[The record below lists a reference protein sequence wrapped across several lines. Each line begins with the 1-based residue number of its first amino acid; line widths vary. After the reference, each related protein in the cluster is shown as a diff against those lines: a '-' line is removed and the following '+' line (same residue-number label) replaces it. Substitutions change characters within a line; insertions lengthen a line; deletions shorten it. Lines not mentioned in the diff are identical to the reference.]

1 MIFSKNII
9 SIPKPRL
16 FSFAECLYFLDRG
29 YDDCLYSI
37 ENNSV
42 LKPLQVD
49 GSPLILQVRDDIKS
63 LSVEIVYGETSG
75 KNNQFVVDYV
85 TKWFDLEQDL
95 QPFYRMLDQH
105 PQLAFM
111 PEQYQGLRLMG
122 IPDLFEALC
131 WCVIGQQINLTFAYR
146 LKRRLVETYG
156 SSVSYQSNPYYYF
169 PKPEQIAELTVDELK
184 KMQFSRRKAEYLIGI
199 AGEFTE
205 GNISRQKLLNLS
217 DTDSMLKQLTEIR
230 GVGEWT
236 ANYVLMKS
244 LKRMDCIT
252 FGDSGLMNAVSS
264 VLELKQKPTRKEIQ
278 TLFRPFAGWES
289 YLVIYLWRTLSTP
302 SEA

>member
-1 MIFSKNII
+1 MNSSKNII
-9 SIPKPRL
+9 SIPKPNL
-16 FSFAECLYFLDRG
+16 FSFAECLHFLDRG

-42 LKPLQVD
+42 FKPLQVD
-49 GSPLILQVRDDIKS
+49 GSPLLLQVRDDNKT
-63 LSVEIVYGETSG
+63 LSVEIVYGEASG
-75 KNNQFVVDYV
+75 KNLQIAADYV
-85 TKWFDLEQDL
+85 KKWFDLEQDL
-95 QPFYRMLDQH
+95 QPFYRILNQH

-156 SSVSYQSNPYYYF
+156 SSVSYQSNQYYYF
-169 PKPEQIAELTVDELK
+169 PKPEQMAELTVDELR

-199 AGEFTE
+199 ADEFSK
-205 GNISRQKLLNLS
+205 GNISRQGLLDLT
-217 DTDSMLKQLTEIR
+217 DTGSMLKRLTEIR

-244 LKRMDCIT
+244 LKRMNCIT
-252 FGDSGLMNAVSS
+252 FGDSGLMSAVSS
-264 VLELKQKPTRKEIQ
+264 ILELDQKPTRKEIQ
-278 TLFRPFAGWES
+278 TFFRSFAGWES
-289 YLVIYLWRTLSTP
+289 YLVIYLWRTLS
-302 SEA
+302 